1 MTKQKDYPT
10 LIQAIEIAAQQI
22 PLQLVILGEG
32 DEKQAIQDLIDVK
45 NLNSV
50 VFLQGFADNPFAWMK
65 QADLFVL
72 SSIIEGLSMVLLEAL
87 AYGCQVVS
95 TDCPFGPSE
104 VLQQGQYGTLVPI
117 QDSQALASAIVATLT
132 GSGTASGINYAR
144 QFTLEKAVDEYA
156 ALIHA

>member
-72 SSIIEGLSMVLLEAL
+72 SSIIEGLPMVLLEAL
-87 AYGCQVVS
+87 ACGCQMVS

-104 VLQQGQYGTLVPI
+104 VLQQGQ
-117 QDSQALASAIVATLT
+117 
-132 GSGTASGINYAR
+132 
-144 QFTLEKAVDEYA
+144 
-156 ALIHA
+156 